1 MIVEDGRF
9 RPDYT
14 VHHELTAIDMVDVAA
29 ALDPDA
35 RHPHD
40 LTATGGSGGRI
51 DRGYATRELKDAL
64 RGYWQAP
71 GGSVHEHFMIALSK
85 SAMSAARRAD
95 TGRKTSNAEPG
106 RSRLSGRV
114 PGLGPPAAWSC
125 PRRPAPPLKPSG
137 QKETFLTLPGKGAQK

>member
-1 MIVEDGRF
+1 LACGDFNSFAPSGPALTEQHLREMDPHLRPARMIVEDGRF

-14 VHHELTAIDMVDVAA
+14 VHDELTAIDMVDVAA

-40 LTATGGSGGRI
+40 LTATGASGGRI

-71 GGSVHEHFMIALSK
+71 GGSDHEHFMIALAK
-85 SAMSAARRAD
+85 SAMSAAR
-95 TGRKTSNAEPG
+95 
-106 RSRLSGRV
+106 
-114 PGLGPPAAWSC
+114 
-125 PRRPAPPLKPSG
+125 PRGYRP
-137 QKETFLTLPGKGAQK
+137 